1 MAEIKIGSLSSAQ
14 PNAELRRNSVCLGTP
29 NYKPGES
36 GKKGR
41 MVARLLAVEVKVVP
55 VKGTM
60 VVLSRRLAYAAINRC
75 HKPGDGDKICP
86 TRSAESCPW

>member
-36 GKKGR
+36 SKKGR
-41 MVARLLAVEVKVVP
+41 MVARLLAAGASDE
-55 VKGTM
+55 
-60 VVLSRRLAYAAINRC
+60 N
-75 HKPGDGDKICP
+75 
-86 TRSAESCPW
+86 ESCEVGNPITPSLLFHFSFTSPIPTIFDDVRNFL

>member
-36 GKKGR
+36 SKKGR
-41 MVARLLAVEVKVVP
+41 TVARLLAAGASDE
-55 VKGTM
+55 
-60 VVLSRRLAYAAINRC
+60 N
-75 HKPGDGDKICP
+75 
-86 TRSAESCPW
+86 ESCEVGNSITPSLLFHFSFTSPIPTIFDDVRNFL